1 MFEKQ
6 TFRATRFICAIN
18 VTFMQSWKSE
28 ERKLSKICGACS
40 LHCFTSLISFYIFW
54 SLRRLLSANQL
65 MPSLKQFCAI
75 DGTPPPLHHQF
86 SRQATKTSKL
96 WTIYQALST
105 PISWKFEVRFDWN
118 DTCPSFDRLCTS
130 FPFVGK
136 YLQFLV
142 YIYLLFFDEYG

>member
-1 MFEKQ
+1 MWRLCRVGNQKKENYHNFVEPVLCIVLQ
-6 TFRATRFICAIN
+6 VYI
-18 VTFMQSWKSE
+18 
-28 ERKLSKICGACS
+28 LSI
-40 LHCFTSLISFYIFW
+40 YIFW
-54 SLRRLLSANQL
+54 SLLRLLSPNQL

-105 PISWKFEVRFDWN
+105 PISWKFEIRFYWN
-118 DTCPSFDRLCTS
+118 DTCPSFNRFLTS

-136 YLQFLV
+136 YLQLLV
-142 YIYLLFFDEYG
+142 YIFRKILHFLTSMERQN

>member
-1 MFEKQ
+1 MR
-6 TFRATRFICAIN
+6 TFRATRLICAIN

-28 ERKLSKICGACS
+28 ERKLSQFCGACS
-40 LHCFTSLISFYIFW
+40 PHFLTSLILIFHIFW
-54 SLRRLLSANQL
+54 SLRGLLSANQL

-96 WTIYQALST
+96 WTIYQALSA
-105 PISWKFEVRFDWN
+105 PISWRFEIRLYWN
-118 DTCPSFDRLCTS
+118 DTCPSFNRLCTS
-130 FPFVGK
+130 FLFVRK

-142 YIYLLFFDEYG
+142 FICLAFFD